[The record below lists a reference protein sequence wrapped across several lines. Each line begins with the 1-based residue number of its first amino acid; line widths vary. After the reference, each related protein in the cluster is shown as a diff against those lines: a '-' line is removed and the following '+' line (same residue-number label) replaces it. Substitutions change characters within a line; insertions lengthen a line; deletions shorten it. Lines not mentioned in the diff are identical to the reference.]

1 MRLRW
6 DITDYGAV
14 FKSRNYD
21 LAVSVS
27 IIELFHDLVNI
38 CCHIS
43 LRSHWWGD
51 SSTRCTIG
59 YGIVYKAPNSIL
71 QCLFWITELFY
82 DLVNIIC
89 DVSLES
95 SPWEG
100 SSEIPQLIISQ
111 EIPEV
116 DPAASASIA
125 ELIYDLVNV
134 CWYVP
139 HQRSRRSGPDK
150 MQCQALVMFKRL
162 VDGILGVENYIY
174 INVFLF
180 LYTHEVMSRWHIMDY
195 GGFV

>member
-6 DITDYGAV
+6 DITDYDIV

-51 SSTRCTIG
+51 SSTRGTIG

-100 SSEIPQLIISQ
+100 SSEILQLIISQ

-116 DPAASASIA
+116 DRAASASIA
-125 ELIYDLVNV
+125 ELFYDLVNV

-150 MQCQALVMFKRL
+150 MQCLMVMFKSL
-162 VDGILGVENYIY
+162 VVENYIY